1 MNKTRKELIEI
12 INRQLLATKPPF
24 LRNSV
29 YFSVSEATDLLR
41 ELEDDWIS
49 VDESERLPEEGETVW
64 ICSINQQTAYL
75 GCYLYIINEGWFWAK
90 TNNTDTYVENGKI
103 VAECEIEDLEV
114 THWKTISHLPQP
126 PKTEMK

>member
-41 ELEDDWIS
+41 ELEGDCK
-49 VDESERLPEEGETVW
+49 EEYRVQ
-64 ICSINQQTAYL
+64 SIASYFSKKTPYPTTWSNDIL
-75 GCYLYIINEGWFWAK
+75 DYILNRSK
-90 TNNTDTYVENGKI
+90 D
-103 VAECEIEDLEV
+103 
-114 THWKTISHLPQP
+114 LPQP
-126 PKTEMK
+126 PKTEK

>member
-41 ELEDDWIS
+41 ELEADCK
-49 VDESERLPEEGETVW
+49 EEYRVQ
-64 ICSINQQTAYL
+64 SIASYFSKKTPYPTAWSNDIL
-75 GCYLYIINEGWFWAK
+75 DYILNRSK
-90 TNNTDTYVENGKI
+90 D
-103 VAECEIEDLEV
+103 
-114 THWKTISHLPQP
+114 LPQP
-126 PKTEMK
+126 PKTEK

>member
-41 ELEDDWIS
+41 ELEDDS
-49 VDESERLPEEGETVW
+49 GCVNG
-64 ICSINQQTAYL
+64 CNQTPLITSDGYCKVCGVKQ
-75 GCYLYIINEGWFWAK
+75 
-90 TNNTDTYVENGKI
+90 
-103 VAECEIEDLEV
+103 
-114 THWKTISHLPQP
+114 PQP
-126 PKTEMK
+126 PKTEK

>member
-41 ELEDDWIS
+41 ELEEEWIS
-49 VDESERLPEEGETVW
+49 VDERLPDCNIQHGNIFASENVLVVQTNGEM
-64 ICSINQQTAYL
+64 SIEQYFQQ
-75 GCYLYIINEGWFWAK
+75 GKHGIEGWS
-90 TNNTDTYVENGKI
+90 KI
-103 VAECEIEDLEV
+103 AEQWTGEKV
-114 THWKTISHLPQP
+114 THWRNLPQP
-126 PKTEMK
+126 PKTEKE